1 MLGVIYV
8 HIYID
13 SICVCVF
20 ICAYLKAQNSPLEKQ
35 VREWIIEALEETKSQ
50 KIIGK
55 EITPFVLDYIRI
67 ASDGKSVSSNISL
80 VKNNAK
86 LASQIAIELNKK
98 D

>member
-1 MLGVIYV
+1 MVTNPIPSSNE
-8 HIYID
+8 I
-13 SICVCVF
+13 
-20 ICAYLKAQNSPLEKQ
+20 PEKQ
-35 VREWIIEALEETKSQ
+35 VREWIIEALEETKSLN
-50 KIIGK
+50 IIGK

-86 LASQIAIELNKK
+86 LASQIAIDLNKK

>member
-1 MLGVIYV
+1 MVTNPVPSSNEI
-8 HIYID
+8 
-13 SICVCVF
+13 
-20 ICAYLKAQNSPLEKQ
+20 PEKQ
-35 VREWIIEALEETKSQ
+35 VREWIIEALEEIKLQ

-67 ASDGKSVSSNISL
+67 ASDGKSVGSNISL

>member
-1 MLGVIYV
+1 L
-8 HIYID
+8 
-13 SICVCVF
+13 
-20 ICAYLKAQNSPLEKQ
+20 
-35 VREWIIEALEETKSQ
+35 Q

-67 ASDGKSVSSNISL
+67 ASDGKSVGSNISL

>member
-1 MLGVIYV
+1 MVTNPVPSSNEI
-8 HIYID
+8 
-13 SICVCVF
+13 
-20 ICAYLKAQNSPLEKQ
+20 PEKQ
-35 VREWIIEALEETKSQ
+35 VREWIIEALEEIKLQ